1 MVRNEHFQKLKHL
14 YISTLSDLP
23 SPSVTVAHGQAQLR
37 SALDAAGTSEAKPS
51 YPDLLNDVATLAA
64 GSLEKQQMVTAEQLD
79 TEVMAPD
86 YEGPVVASARV
97 VLAQPPQFVVEA
109 VVETPDGAIVA
120 QGRGVFRPGEQELP
134 SVPDDV
140 EPPTNDEDLPPA
152 TFIPVFAT
160 PFGPVC
166 LN

>member
-14 YISTLSDLP
+14 YVSTLSDLP
-23 SPSVTVAHGQAQLR
+23 SPSVTVAFGQAQLR
-37 SALDAAGTSEAKPS
+37 SALDAAETSQAPPS
-51 YPDLLNDVATLAA
+51 YPDVLNDVATLAA
-64 GSLEKQQMVTAEQLD
+64 GSLEKQQMVTAEQMD
-79 TEVMAPD
+79 TEVMAPG

-97 VLAQPPQFVVEA
+97 VLAQPPKFVVEA
-109 VVETPDGAIVA
+109 VVKTPDGAIVA
-120 QGRGVFRPGEQELP
+120 EGRGVFRPSEQALP

-140 EPPTNDEDLPPA
+140 DPPTDGEDLPPA
-152 TFIPVFAT
+152 TFIPIFAT